1 MTVGELVKQLQR
13 FDPKLEVLCY
23 TEDPE
28 LQAKGHLFRL
38 LAIVSVDTAEGEKV
52 HGDDQVP
59 TMKLG
64 RTPYSQ
70 KFVSIDVTC
79 DF

>member
-1 MTVGELVKQLQR
+1 MTVRELIERLQR

-38 LAIVSVDTAEGEKV
+38 LDIVSVDIAEGEKMC
-52 HGDDQVP
+52 GDDQVP
-59 TMKLG
+59 TMRLG
-64 RTPYSQ
+64 KRPYSQ